1 MVSTIKKFGLAVL
14 LMTVVGVFAANAQTR
29 SPQLIVLLNKASWC
43 PVCKANGSKVMKDLM
58 PMLMK
63 DKNVMV
69 VMNDVS
75 DKSTKAKS
83 EPMLEKAGIV
93 TFAENHMATGML
105 YFIDASTKKWLASV
119 SIANPNMQIEMVFKK
134 AMMEAGK

>member
-1 MVSTIKKFGLAVL
+1 MAVL
-14 LMTVVGVFAANAQTR
+14 LITAMGVFAANAQTK
-29 SPQLIVLLNKASWC
+29 SPKVIALLNEASWC
-43 PVCKANGSKVMKDLM
+43 PVCKANGPRAMKDLM

-75 DKSTKAKS
+75 NNATKAKS
-83 EPMLEKAGIV
+83 KPMLENAEIY
-93 TFAENHMATGML
+93 TFAENHIATGML
-105 YFIDASTKKWLASV
+105 YFIDAKTKKWLASI
-119 SIANPNMQIEMVFKK
+119 SIANPDMQIKMVFKK